1 MEEIIEWLAG
11 IEKRAWVLY
20 EQASLKF
27 QDDPG
32 LAGLLKDLAEDE
44 RLHYEVISK
53 ATALGDAAPFTP
65 LMSLD
70 RQMSEE
76 LMRRLKELEDKI
88 SAGSLSVEELV
99 RQAIVLEFSELNAIF
114 LYAIESL
121 RKTSGDDFRKV
132 ALNME
137 VHKGRLNDFIKTR
150 PELSGLAK
158 MARALP
164 SAVNAKILVVDD
176 KSVNV
181 NLLKAVLENEG
192 EVYTAV
198 NGLEA
203 LEKVEENF
211 FSAIVTDVEM
221 PVMDGVEFYCKA
233 VERFPKIGKRFV
245 FFTAS
250 CDSNRLALLKEMRVK
265 CLKKPAPISD
275 IRNTVREAMH

>member
-32 LAGLLKDLAEDE
+32 LAGLLKNLAEDE

-53 ATALGDAAPFTP
+53 ATTIYKDTAPFTP

-70 RQMSEE
+70 RKMSEE
-76 LMRRLKELEDKI
+76 LMRRFKELEDRI
-88 SAGSLSVEELV
+88 ASGSLSVEELV

-164 SAVNAKILVVDD
+164 RAVNTKILVVDD

-233 VERFPKIGKRFV
+233 VERFPKIGRRFV

-250 CDSNRLALLKEMRVK
+250 CDRLALLKEMQVR
-265 CLKKPAPISD
+265 CIKKPAPISD
-275 IRNTVREAMH
+275 IRNIVREAMH